1 MLTTSVALKCVGII
15 LDMSALRASRCNLC
29 KQGPLLNTDWSS
41 SIRFRFFILR
51 LARSALYRPM
61 DREDLY
67 DSEIMDLQWIVEDH
81 ITKTKTENINKMN
94 FDRKRFSLD
103 ALSKIEEC
111 DSGFS
116 DG

>member
-1 MLTTSVALKCVGII
+1 MSPLHASKCHI
-15 LDMSALRASRCNLC
+15 C
-29 KQGPLLNTDWSS
+29 KQKTLINTDWSS

-61 DREDLY
+61 DRDDLY
-67 DSEIMDLQWIVEDH
+67 DSEIMDLQWIVEDY
-81 ITKTKTENINKMN
+81 ITKTNTENVNKMN

-103 ALSKIEEC
+103 ALSRLEEC

>member
-1 MLTTSVALKCVGII
+1 
-15 LDMSALRASRCNLC
+15 MSQLRVSECNHYKKGHLSSID
-29 KQGPLLNTDWSS
+29 GSS

-61 DREDLY
+61 DRDDLY
-67 DSEIMDLQWIVEDH
+67 DSEIMYLQWIVKDH
-81 ITKTKTENINKMN
+81 ITKTRTENTNKMN
-94 FDRKRFSLD
+94 FDSKRFSKD
-103 ALSKIEEC
+103 ALSKIDEC

>member
-1 MLTTSVALKCVGII
+1 
-15 LDMSALRASRCNLC
+15 MSALRASKCNIC
-29 KQGPLLNTDWSS
+29 KKEKQLVNTTDRSS

-61 DREDLY
+61 DRDDLY
-67 DSEIMDLQWIVEDH
+67 DSEIMYLQWIVKDH
-81 ITKTKTENINKMN
+81 ITKTKTENVNKMN
-94 FDRKRFSLD
+94 FDRERFSKD

>member
-1 MLTTSVALKCVGII
+1 
-15 LDMSALRASRCNLC
+15 
-29 KQGPLLNTDWSS
+29 
-41 SIRFRFFILR
+41 
-51 LARSALYRPM
+51 M

-67 DSEIMDLQWIVEDH
+67 DSEIMYLQWIVKDH
-81 ITKTKTENINKMN
+81 ITKTKTENTNKMN
-94 FDRKRFSLD
+94 FDSKRFSKD